1 MKQRTT
7 FLLNSLESIDTDNLV
22 LNENL
27 VKVPAT
33 VFSLR
38 QDRLTVS
45 KDELPDKVCNS
56 WFPRKLTNEY

>member
-7 FLLNSLESIDTDNLV
+7 FLLKSLESIDTDNLI

-45 KDELPDKVCNS
+45 KDELPDQVCNPCFS
-56 WFPRKLTNEY
+56 R